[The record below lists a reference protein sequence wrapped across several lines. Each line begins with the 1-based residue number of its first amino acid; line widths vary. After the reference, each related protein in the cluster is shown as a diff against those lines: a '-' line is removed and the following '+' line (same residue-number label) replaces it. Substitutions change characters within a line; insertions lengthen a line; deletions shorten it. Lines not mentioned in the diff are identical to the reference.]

1 MRLSHLTALAVMIA
15 LVGAMFVAMGSA
27 SAQARAHTFGA
38 CSESMTSYLL
48 IGDSCTIGSVVDTSV
63 VTSTNESVV
72 AEPTTTTATASGLG
86 MTTVTVT
93 DTGDSTVNRTYKI
106 QVIAAPS
113 LTVTFDDS
121 DATVKA
127 GKPVTVGI
135 AVRAVAED
143 IATTN
148 VTLKAPN
155 TGVYFLGQGDTTSQV
170 ARLSTEIASSVT
182 GGMATSTTLL
192 QTAGA
197 PDGEYVITATLGSD
211 VGGLKK
217 GNYTA
222 TLTVGDAGA
231 GLSSA
236 TLSLAVGETANAEAG
251 GTDKVS
257 LVVEA
262 MNSLGSAANAGDVNS
277 ILVYAFG
284 GNIAIAGQNGSDNFS
299 QVDEATDID
308 GDNDA
313 TEDEIGSKTT
323 LTISKETAG
332 TVSVRV
338 TVIGGAAGTA
348 ETDEL
353 VLTFAGSANTISVGE
368 ASDQLARM
376 GDDVTLEVTAT
387 DKEGNTAKVNDA
399 QITAVLKD
407 ADGKTPKNLKV
418 SDAQKW
424 VDSDGDKVRD
434 ASEIVDTAVTI
445 MVESDANNA
454 AAAGDYTV
462 EVMLNNDAKTK
473 QVGMF
478 TVVGAANSI
487 EVSVDN
493 AEVELGDVVT
503 VTATITD
510 ADGNPIADDD
520 ATKAGN
526 VEFTSAGALEL
537 SGFGASGGIVT
548 KHAKDGEATARF
560 VVTKGSGTAVI
571 LVDHGS
577 ATGTATVMSAAADAM
592 ADEEASVA
600 CLSNLNGFATWAC
613 GVESSASEIFGLV
626 SGRGATAL
634 HLWNGSAWVRYSVV
648 DGTMVPG
655 SSDFMVAENDILYIS
670 N

>member
-1 MRLSHLTALAVMIA
+1 MRVSHLAAMATLVAL
-15 LVGAMFVAMGSA
+15 LGAMFIAMGSV
-27 SAQARAHTFGA
+27 SAQARNHSFGA

-93 DTGDSTVNRTYKI
+93 DTDDASINRTYEI
-106 QVIAAPS
+106 QVIAAPT

-127 GKPVTVGI
+127 GKEVTVGI
-135 AVRAVAED
+135 AVRAVAD
-143 IATTN
+143 AIVADTD

-155 TGVYFLGQGDTTSQV
+155 TGVYFLGGNDSTSQV
-170 ARLSTEIASSVT
+170 ARLSGDILRSVT
-182 GGMATSTTLL
+182 GGMATSNTKL

-211 VGGLKK
+211 LGGLKK

-236 TLSLAVGETANAEAG
+236 TLSLAAGETANAEAG
-251 GTDKVS
+251 GTDKVN

-284 GNIAIAGQNGSDNFS
+284 GNIDIAGQGAKTNFS
-299 QVDEATDID
+299 QYDEDDDGNTTDD
-308 GDNDA
+308 D
-313 TEDEIGSKTT
+313 IGAKTT
-323 LTISKETAG
+323 LTVSKATAG

-353 VLTFAGSANTISVGE
+353 VLTFAGSASAISVGD
-368 ASDQLARM
+368 ASDQLARK
-376 GDDVTLEVTAT
+376 GDSVMLEVTAT

-399 QITAVLKD
+399 QITAVIKD
-407 ADGKTPKNLKV
+407 ADGKTPKNLTV

-434 ASEIVDTAVTI
+434 PGEIVDTAVTI

-462 EVMLNNDAKTK
+462 EVMLNNDAQTK

-478 TVVGAANSI
+478 TVVGVANSI
-487 EVSVDN
+487 EVSVDS

-520 ATKAGN
+520 AAKAGN

-537 SGFGASGGIVT
+537 SGFGASGGVVT

-577 ATGTATVMSAAADAM
+577 ATGTATVMSAPVEAEAM
-592 ADEEASVA
+592 PEEEASVS
-600 CLSNLNGFATWAC
+600 CLSELSGFATWSC
-613 GVESSASEIFGLV
+613 GVEADASAIFDMV
-626 SGRGATAL
+626 TGRGVSAI
-634 HLWNGSAWVRYSVV
+634 HLWNGSTWVRYSVV
-648 DGTMVPG
+648 DDAMVPG
-655 SSDFMVAENDILYIS
+655 SSDFMVTENDILYIS

>member
-1 MRLSHLTALAVMIA
+1 MRVSHLAAMATLVAL
-15 LVGAMFVAMGSA
+15 LGAMSVALPSA
-27 SAQARAHTFGA
+27 GAQARNHSFGA

-93 DTGDSTVNRTYKI
+93 DTDDASINRTYEI
-106 QVIAAPS
+106 QVIAAPT

-127 GKPVTVGI
+127 GKEVTVGI
-135 AVRAVAED
+135 AVRAVAD
-143 IATTN
+143 AIVADTD

-155 TGVYFLGQGDTTSQV
+155 TGVYFLGGNDSTSQV
-170 ARLSTEIASSVT
+170 ARLSGDILRSVT
-182 GGMATSTTLL
+182 GGMATSNTKL

-211 VGGLKK
+211 LGGLKK

-236 TLSLAVGETANAEAG
+236 TLSLAAGETANAEAG
-251 GTDKVS
+251 GTDKVN

-284 GNIAIAGQNGSDNFS
+284 GNIDIAGQGAKTNFS
-299 QVDEATDID
+299 QYDEDDDGNTTDD
-308 GDNDA
+308 D
-313 TEDEIGSKTT
+313 IGAKTT
-323 LTISKETAG
+323 LTVSKATAG

-353 VLTFAGSANTISVGE
+353 VLTFAGSASAISVGD
-368 ASDQLARM
+368 ASDQLARK
-376 GDDVTLEVTAT
+376 GDSVMLEVTAT

-399 QITAVLKD
+399 QITAVIKD
-407 ADGKTPKNLKV
+407 ADGKTPKNLTV

-434 ASEIVDTAVTI
+434 PGEIVDTAVTI

-462 EVMLNNDAKTK
+462 EVMLNNDAQTK

-478 TVVGAANSI
+478 TVVGVANSI
-487 EVSVDN
+487 EVSVDS

-520 ATKAGN
+520 AAKAGN

-537 SGFGASGGIVT
+537 SGFGASGGVVT

-577 ATGTATVMSAAADAM
+577 ATGTATVMSAPVEAEAM
-592 ADEEASVA
+592 PEEEASVS
-600 CLSNLNGFATWAC
+600 CLSELSGFATWSC
-613 GVESSASEIFGLV
+613 GVEADASAIFDMV
-626 SGRGATAL
+626 TGRGVSAI
-634 HLWNGSAWVRYSVV
+634 HLWNGSTWVRYSVV
-648 DGTMVPG
+648 DDAMVPG
-655 SSDFMVAENDILYIS
+655 SSDFMVTENDILYIS